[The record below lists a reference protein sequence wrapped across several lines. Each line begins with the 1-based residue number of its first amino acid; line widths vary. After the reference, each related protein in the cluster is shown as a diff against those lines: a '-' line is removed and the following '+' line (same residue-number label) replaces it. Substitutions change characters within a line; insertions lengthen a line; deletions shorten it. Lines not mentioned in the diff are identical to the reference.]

1 MIAVARQFVGH
12 EGVGAL
18 GAPTPSCRETRNGL
32 AVARVSN
39 YGPVVHVVQ
48 HSRTRICAQALAL
61 RVDPSEAI
69 IPT

>member
-1 MIAVARQFVGH
+1 
-12 EGVGAL
+12 
-18 GAPTPSCRETRNGL
+18 
-32 AVARVSN
+32 VSN